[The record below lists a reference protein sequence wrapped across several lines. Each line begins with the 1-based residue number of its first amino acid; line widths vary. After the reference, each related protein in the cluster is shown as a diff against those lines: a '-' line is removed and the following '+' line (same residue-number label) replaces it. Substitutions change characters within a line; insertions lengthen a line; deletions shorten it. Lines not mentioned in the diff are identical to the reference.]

1 MPANLRAAFFG
12 SPAFA
17 VPCLDALTH
26 VADVVAVFS
35 QPDRPAGRGMKLRP
49 PAVKVRALE
58 LGLPVHQPT
67 KMRDGTVAA
76 QLRELELDVALV
88 VAYGRILP
96 RPILDAPRMGCVNVH
111 ASLLPRWRG
120 AAPIQ
125 WAIASGDRT
134 TGVSLMK
141 LDEGM
146 DTGPVITMDET
157 PIAPNETTADLGE
170 RLSAMGAA
178 MVERDLPGY
187 VGGELEPKAQE
198 GEATHARLLTKEDG
212 RLDFRWSAQQVHD
225 RVRAMHPWPGAY
237 TTDQGERLK
246 VHRSRLLEA
255 EGEHGAPGEVIA
267 VSDEGLHVACTK
279 GVVALVELQQPGR
292 KRLAADAFVAGRGRP
307 ERLGGDA

>member
-1 MPANLRAAFFG
+1 MPSHAMRAAFFG

-17 VPCLDALTH
+17 VPCLDALTS

-58 LGLPVHQPT
+58 LGLPVYQPT
-67 KMRDGTVAA
+67 KMRDGRVAE
-76 QLRELELDVALV
+76 QLRALELDVALV

-96 RPILDAPRMGCVNVH
+96 RPVLDAPRVGCVNVH

-125 WAIASGDRT
+125 WAIASGDPV
-134 TGVSLMK
+134 TGVSLMQ

-146 DTGPVITMDET
+146 DTGPVVTMDET
-157 PIAPNETTADLGE
+157 PIEPNETTVGLSE
-170 RLSAMGAA
+170 RLAAMGAV

-187 VGGELEPKAQE
+187 VAGELLPRAQE

-212 RLDFRWSAQQVHD
+212 ALDFGWTAQAVHD
-225 RVRAMHPWPGAY
+225 RVRAMRPWPGAY
-237 TTDQGERLK
+237 TSDQGQVLK
-246 VHRSRLLEA
+246 VHLSRLVESS
-255 EGEHGAPGEVIA
+255 GRHGDPGQVL
-267 VSDEGLHVACTK
+267 GLSEQGLRVACGE
-279 GVVALVELQQPGR
+279 GVVALSELQQPGR
-292 KRLAADAFVAGRGRP
+292 KRLAADAFVAGRGTP
-307 ERLGGDA
+307 ERLGA

>member
-1 MPANLRAAFFG
+1 MRAAFFG

-17 VPCLDALTH
+17 VPCLDALTS

-58 LGLPVHQPT
+58 LGLPVHQPK
-67 KMRDGTVAA
+67 KMRDGTVAE
-76 QLRELELDVALV
+76 QLRALELDVAVV

-96 RPILDAPRMGCVNVH
+96 RAILDAPRMGCVNVH

-125 WAIASGDRT
+125 WAIASGDPV
-134 TGVSLMK
+134 TGVSLMQ

-146 DTGPVITMDET
+146 DTGPVVTMDET
-157 PIAPNETTADLGE
+157 PIEPNETTADLTE

-178 MVERDLPGY
+178 MLERDLAGY
-187 VGGELEPKAQE
+187 VRGELLPKAQE
-198 GEATHARLLTKEDG
+198 GEATHARMLTKEDG
-212 RLDFRWSAQQVHD
+212 ALDFGWTAQAVHD

-237 TTDQGERLK
+237 TTDRDERLK
-246 VHRSRLLEA
+246 VHRSVVVRA
-255 EGEHGAPGEVIA
+255 DGRHGEPGQVLGVE
-267 VSDEGLHVACTK
+267 DGGLWVACAQ
-279 GVVALVELQQPGR
+279 GIVAMAEVQEPGR
-292 KRLAADAFVAGRGRP
+292 KRMPADAFVAGRGTP
-307 ERLGGDA
+307 ERLGDG

>member
-1 MPANLRAAFFG
+1 MRAAFFG

-17 VPCLDALTH
+17 VPCLDALTR

-35 QPDRPAGRGMKLRP
+35 QPDRRAGRGMKMRP

-58 LGLPVHQPT
+58 LDLPVHQPT
-67 KMRDGTVAA
+67 KMRDGTVAE
-76 QLRELELDVALV
+76 QLRSLELDVALV

-125 WAIASGDRT
+125 WAIASGDER

-146 DTGPVITMDET
+146 DTGPVVTMDET
-157 PIAPNETTADLGE
+157 AIEPNETTADLSE
-170 RLSAMGAA
+170 RLSAMGAVL
-178 MVERDLPGY
+178 VERDLPAY
-187 VGGELEPKAQE
+187 VRGELEPEAQA
-198 GEATHARLLTKEDG
+198 GEAIHARLLTKEDG
-212 RLDFRWSAQQVHD
+212 ALDFRWTAQRVHD

-237 TTDQGERLK
+237 TADQGERLK
-246 VHRSRLLEA
+246 VHRSRLIEA
-255 EGEHGAPGEVIA
+255 EGEHGAPGEVIGLTG
-267 VSDEGLHVACTK
+267 EGLQVACGE
-279 GVVALVELQQPGR
+279 GVVALAELQQPGR
-292 KRLAADAFVAGRGRP
+292 KRLAADAFVAGRGTP
-307 ERLGGDA
+307 ERLGDET

>member
-1 MPANLRAAFFG
+1 MPAEMRAAFFG

-17 VPCLDALTH
+17 VPCLDALTD
-26 VADVVAVFS
+26 VADVVAVYS

-49 PAVKVRALE
+49 PAVKERALE
-58 LGLPVHQPT
+58 LGLPVHQPA
-67 KMRDGTVAA
+67 KMRDGTVAE
-76 QLRELELDVALV
+76 QLRSLELDVALV

-96 RPILDAPRMGCVNVH
+96 RPILDAPRMGCLNVH
-111 ASLLPRWRG
+111 ASILPRWRG

-146 DTGPVITMDET
+146 DTGPVITTDET
-157 PIAPNETTADLGE
+157 PIAPNETTAELGR

-178 MVERDLPGY
+178 MVARDLPAC
-187 VGGELEPKAQE
+187 VRGELEPNTQA
-198 GEATHARLLTKEDG
+198 GEPTHARLLTKEDG
-212 RLDFRWSAQQVHD
+212 ALDFGWTAQQVHD

-255 EGEHGAPGEVIA
+255 EGAHGAPGEVIA
-267 VSDEGLHVACTK
+267 VSEEGLHVACAK
-279 GVVALVELQQPGR
+279 GVVGLIELQQPGR
-292 KRLAADAFVAGRGRP
+292 KRLSAEAFIAGRGTP
-307 ERLGGDA
+307 ERLGDEA

>member
-1 MPANLRAAFFG
+1 MRAAFFG

-17 VPCLDALTH
+17 VPCLDALTR

-58 LGLPVHQPT
+58 LGLPVHQPK
-67 KMRDGTVAA
+67 KMRDGAVAE
-76 QLRELELDVALV
+76 QLRSLALDVALV

-96 RPILDAPRMGCVNVH
+96 RPVLDAPRMGCVNVH

-125 WAIASGDRT
+125 WAIASGDER

-146 DTGPVITMDET
+146 DTGPVVTMDET
-157 PIAPNETTADLGE
+157 PIEPNETTADLAE

-178 MVERDLPGY
+178 MVERDLAGY
-187 VGGELEPKAQE
+187 VRGELEPKAQA
-198 GEATHARLLTKEDG
+198 GEASHARLLTKEDG
-212 RLDFRWSAQQVHD
+212 RLDFRWTAQRVHD

-246 VHRSRLLEA
+246 VHRSRLIEA
-255 EGEHGAPGEVIA
+255 DGVRGTPGEVIA
-267 VSDEGLHVACTK
+267 TTADGLHVACAK

-292 KRLAADAFVAGRGRP
+292 KRLAADAFVAGRGTP
-307 ERLGGDA
+307 ERLGDDA

>member
-1 MPANLRAAFFG
+1 VPTPALRAAFFG

-17 VPCLDALTH
+17 VPCLDALTS
-26 VADVVAVFS
+26 VADVVTVFS

-67 KMRDGTVAA
+67 RMRDGRVAE
-76 QLRELELDVALV
+76 QLRALELDVALV

-96 RPILDAPRMGCVNVH
+96 RPVLDAPRMGCVNVH

-125 WAIASGDRT
+125 WAIASGDPV
-134 TGVSLMK
+134 TGVSLMQ

-146 DTGPVITMDET
+146 DTGPVVTMDET
-157 PIAPNETTADLGE
+157 AIEPNETTADLSE

-187 VGGELEPKAQE
+187 VAGELPPRAQE

-212 RLDFRWSAQQVHD
+212 ALDFGWTAQAVHD

-237 TTDQGERLK
+237 TTDQGEVLK
-246 VHRSRLLEA
+246 VHVSRLVESSGNH
-255 EGEHGAPGEVIA
+255 GEPGLVL
-267 VSDEGLHVACTK
+267 GLSEQGLQVACGE
-279 GVVALVELQQPGR
+279 GVVALSEVQQPGR
-292 KRLAADAFVAGRGRP
+292 KRLAADAFVAGRGTP
-307 ERLGGDA
+307 ERLGA